1 MLGFAA
7 RFRKICKN
15 KTLRLFVIPPKL
27 FFQSHVCMCVG
38 VLVCLCLAEVGH
50 AIHCGCTGHLIS
62 YIANEKMPNYKHSH
76 QCSRSL
82 NVTDTYPQTS
92 FRRVSDGSQV
102 IVFMGIAF
110 MVGTESFTMM
120 VSKLGAMP
128 EWSVLAAP
136 ASRKVQSILENRAFR
151 GQARHGLEYFL

>member
-1 MLGFAA
+1 
-7 RFRKICKN
+7 
-15 KTLRLFVIPPKL
+15 
-27 FFQSHVCMCVG
+27 
-38 VLVCLCLAEVGH
+38 
-50 AIHCGCTGHLIS
+50 
-62 YIANEKMPNYKHSH
+62 MPNYKHSH
-76 QCSRSL
+76 QRSRSL

-151 GQARHGLEYFL
+151 GQARHGSDYLI